1 MSNNWTKY
9 ADLNGVLSTLRNEV
23 EAILADRLVGI
34 YLQGSFSLYEGDMQS
49 DCDFLVVLD
58 EEPTVEQLGALA
70 LLHDAIPRREGHWN
84 QHLEGSYAICA
95 DLRDL
100 SGLGNEWWYVDH
112 GSRAITKATH
122 CNREVVRWTLREHG
136 LVLAGPAP
144 RDFMDPVP
152 AAALRARSREDL
164 VTVVPDILSWATL
177 DIAWVQ
183 RYLVATTC
191 RIAYTLKTAEVTSK
205 RLALEWAIDTF
216 GVDWESL
223 LRQVLDDRPLGLV
236 VMEAPREGS
245 VERSL
250 AFVEYLQD
258 ATKTW

>member
-1 MSNNWTKY
+1 MSHNWTKY
-9 ADLNGVLSTLRNEV
+9 PDLNGVLSTFRNEV

-34 YLQGSFSLYEGDMQS
+34 YLQGSFALHEGDMQS
-49 DCDFLVVLD
+49 DCDFLVVL
-58 EEPTVEQLGALA
+58 EEDPAVEQLGRLV
-70 LLHDAIPRREGHWN
+70 LLHDAIPRRGGHWN
-84 QHLEGSYAICA
+84 QHLEGSYAIRA

-136 LVLAGPAP
+136 IVLVGPDP
-144 RDFMDPVP
+144 GELLDPVLP
-152 AAALRARSREDL
+152 DALRARSREDL
-164 VTVVPDILSWATL
+164 STVVDDVLSWARL

-191 RIAYTLKTAEVTSK
+191 RMAYTLRTARVTSK
-205 RLALEWAIDTF
+205 RLALEWGIETF
-216 GVDWESL
+216 GDDWEPL

-236 VMEAPREGS
+236 LTELPRPGS

-250 AFVEYLQD
+250 AFVEHVQD
-258 ATKTW
+258 LTTSW

>member
-1 MSNNWTKY
+1 MSHNWTKD
-9 ADLNGVLSTLRNEV
+9 ADLNGVLSTFRTEV

-34 YLQGSFSLYEGDMQS
+34 YLQGSLSLHEGDMQS
-49 DCDFLVVLD
+49 DCDFVVVLD
-58 EEPTVEQLGALA
+58 EEPTAEQLGRLA
-70 LLHDAIPRREGHWN
+70 LLHDAIPRRDGHWN
-84 QHLEGSYAICA
+84 RHLEGSYAICA

-136 LVLAGPAP
+136 IVLIGPDP
-144 RDFMDPVP
+144 REFMDPVP
-152 AAALRARSREDL
+152 AEALRAVSREDL
-164 VTVVPDILSWATL
+164 GTVVPDTLSWATL

-191 RIAYTLKTAEVTSK
+191 RIAYTLRTAEVASK
-205 RLALEWAIDTF
+205 RLALEWAIETF
-216 GVDWESL
+216 DDDWEPL
-223 LRQVLDDRPLGLV
+223 LRQVLNDRPLGFVL
-236 VMEAPREGS
+236 MELPRPGS

-250 AFVEYLQD
+250 AFVKHVQE
-258 ATKTW
+258 ATKNW

>member
-1 MSNNWTKY
+1 MSNNWTEY
-9 ADLNGVLSTLRNEV
+9 ADLNGVLSTFRDEV
-23 EAILADRLVGI
+23 ASILDDRLVGI
-34 YLQGSFSLYEGDMQS
+34 YLQGSFSLHEGDIHS
-49 DCDFLVVLD
+49 DCDFLVVID
-58 EEPTVEQLGALA
+58 AEPTVEQLGRLV

-84 QHLEGSYAICA
+84 QHLEGSYAIRD

-136 LVLAGPAP
+136 IVLAGPDP

-152 AAALRARSREDL
+152 PAALRDRSRADL
-164 VTVVPDILSWATL
+164 ETVVQDILSWATL

-191 RIAYTLKTAEVTSK
+191 RIAYTLQTAEVTSK
-205 RLALEWAIDTF
+205 RLALEWAMDTF
-216 GVDWESL
+216 DPEWRAL
-223 LRQVLDDRPLGLV
+223 LQQALDDRPLGFVL
-236 VMEAPREGS
+236 MEMPREGS

-250 AFVEYLQD
+250 AFVDYVRD
-258 ATKTW
+258 VTKNW